1 MRSVTHA
8 GSTMADADG
17 VIDHPDIAEAPFVWL
32 GHTADDSIAVSIYVL
47 VRDGAR
53 QRPELSAAMRGSVRM
68 HFVDDY
74 PPVRVD
80 LRGDEIE
87 VADDVDSDDRAY
99 DLELSGRLGDIAAL
113 LVAPLA
119 GGLPKPTTRR
129 GRQAI
134 ARLADGRVDFDGPL
148 GLARNLL
155 RLLAVDADRAAAQP
169 AAKPRP

>member
-1 MRSVTHA
+1 VTSVTHA
-8 GSTMADADG
+8 GPALPDADG
-17 VIDHPDIAEAPFVWL
+17 VIVHSDAPEAPSVWL

-53 QRPELSAAMRGSVRM
+53 QRPQLSAAMRGSVRM
-68 HFVDDY
+68 RFVDGY
-74 PPVRVD
+74 APVRID

-87 VADDVDSDDRAY
+87 VADDVDSDDRAC
-99 DLELSGRLGDIAAL
+99 DLELSGRLGDIATL
-113 LVAPLA
+113 IVAPLA

-155 RLLAVDADRAAAQP
+155 RLLAVDADRAAA
-169 AAKPRP
+169 RPTARARS